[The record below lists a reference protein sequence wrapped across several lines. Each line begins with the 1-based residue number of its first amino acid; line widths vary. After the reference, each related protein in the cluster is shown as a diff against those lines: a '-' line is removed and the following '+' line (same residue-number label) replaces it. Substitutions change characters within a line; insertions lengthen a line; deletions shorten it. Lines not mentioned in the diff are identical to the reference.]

1 MSDLHQEAPTPKTD
15 DDSQE
20 SATAVSAE
28 PEATEAAAEPE
39 ATEAEAAA
47 EPEAEA
53 AAEPE
58 ATEAEAAAEPEA
70 EAAGE
75 PEATEAEAAAE
86 PEAEAAAEPE
96 ATEAAAEPEAE
107 AAAEPEAEAAAEPE
121 VEAAAELEAAAEPE
135 AEAAVEPEAEAAVE
149 PEATEAEA
157 AAEPEAEAAAEPE
170 ATEAEAAAEPEAEAA
185 AEPEVEAAAEPEAE
199 AAAEAEVEAAA
210 EPEAEAAASSA
221 TASSEAKAEATTDA
235 ASTETAA
242 EATAAV
248 ADSDKKPEPSEAMTE
263 LEKAKADKSPVKG
276 QVIGWNKGGYHV
288 AIGKIAAFC
297 PVSQIEIGNP
307 RSPKQYLDKT
317 FPFLVIEIQ
326 KGGRRV
332 VLSRAEALKAEREQ
346 RATLVRE
353 LLKPGAEVEGRVS
366 SLTNFGAFVDLGG
379 GIEGLVH
386 VSEISRQRVEHPK
399 EVLKSGQEVKVSV
412 LKIEKGGQRIS
423 LSIKR
428 LEPDPWKG
436 VAKRHPAGSE
446 FTGKILRQTDFGLFI
461 EVEPGLEGLVH
472 TSRLGFGQT
481 LEHEDLQVGNEISGW
496 VHEVESRRRRL
507 SLSLREVVGGNPWQG
522 VNDRYPVGDVFKG
535 RVERLASFGVF
546 IELEPGLTGL
556 LPFAVLGGVVGN
568 PRRQYHAGKEVAV
581 RILSVDRQKK
591 RISLGTE
598 ASKAE
603 GNQQDYRE
611 YKKKAQ
617 RSESSGGGLNA
628 MAAAFAKL
636 KEQREQA

>member
-20 SATAVSAE
+20 KASAISAE
-28 PEATEAAAEPE
+28 PRIEAAEADVAASAEPDTEAPAVEPE
-39 ATEAEAAA
+39 AEAVEAAA
-47 EPEAEA
+47 EPEAE
-53 AAEPE
+53 
-58 ATEAEAAAEPEA
+58 T
-70 EAAGE
+70 
-75 PEATEAEAAAE
+75 
-86 PEAEAAAEPE
+86 
-96 ATEAAAEPEAE
+96 
-107 AAAEPEAEAAAEPE
+107 
-121 VEAAAELEAAAEPE
+121 
-135 AEAAVEPEAEAAVE
+135 
-149 PEATEAEA
+149 
-157 AAEPEAEAAAEPE
+157 
-170 ATEAEAAAEPEAEAA
+170 
-185 AEPEVEAAAEPEAE
+185 VEAAAEPEAE
-199 AAAEAEVEAAA
+199 AIEAAAEPEAEAVEAAA
-210 EPEAEAAASSA
+210 EPEAEAVEAAAQAESAEAGVEAASAEGQEESPASA
-221 TASSEAKAEATTDA
+221 DA
-235 ASTETAA
+235 PAA
-242 EATAAV
+242 GAV
-248 ADSDKKPEPSEAMTE
+248 RPDQKSEPSEAMAE
-263 LEKAKADKSPVKG
+263 LEQALAGKLPVKG

-317 FPFLVIEIQ
+317 FSFLVIEIQ

-366 SLTNFGAFVDLGG
+366 SLTSFGAFVDLGG
-379 GIEGLVH
+379 GIEGLVL
-386 VSEISRQRVEHPK
+386 VSEISRQRVVHPK
-399 EVLKSGQEVKVSV
+399 EVLESGQEVKVSV

-436 VAKRHPAGSE
+436 VGKRHPAGSE
-446 FTGKILRQTDFGLFI
+446 FTGKILRQTDFGLFV

-522 VNDRYPVGDVFKG
+522 VNDRYPVGDVVKG

-556 LPFAVLGGVVGN
+556 LPFAVLGGGGGN
-568 PRRQYHAGKEVAV
+568 PRRQYHAGKEVSV
-581 RILSVDRQKK
+581 RVLSIDRQKK

-603 GNQQDYRE
+603 GNQQDYRDYMKTQRTE
-611 YKKKAQ
+611 SKA
-617 RSESSGGGLNA
+617 GGGLSV

-636 KEQREQA
+636 KEQRPKTQA

>member
-1 MSDLHQEAPTPKTD
+1 MSDLYQEAPTPKTD
-15 DDSQE
+15 DDSKAAA
-20 SATAVSAE
+20 ATESAE
-28 PEATEAAAEPE
+28 PEAAPAEAQSAEPSPETVAESEAVAAESEVVAEPETEVAVSTEPEADAAEEAAAEPE
-39 ATEAEAAA
+39 AAAAESEVAAEPAAEEAAVEAEATAAEPEVAASAEPEADTAEEAAA
-47 EPEAEA
+47 EPAAEEAAVEAEATAAEPEVAASAEPEADTAEEA
-53 AAEPE
+53 AAEP
-58 ATEAEAAAEPEA
+58 AAE
-70 EAAGE
+70 
-75 PEATEAEAAAE
+75 
-86 PEAEAAAEPE
+86 
-96 ATEAAAEPEAE
+96 
-107 AAAEPEAEAAAEPE
+107 
-121 VEAAAELEAAAEPE
+121 
-135 AEAAVEPEAEAAVE
+135 
-149 PEATEAEA
+149 
-157 AAEPEAEAAAEPE
+157 
-170 ATEAEAAAEPEAEAA
+170 
-185 AEPEVEAAAEPEAE
+185 E
-199 AAAEAEVEAAA
+199 AAAEAEATTTEPEVAASA
-210 EPEAEAAASSA
+210 EPEAPAEPEAKPAAAKAAESADASAEGSEESSTSVTVSA
-221 TASSEAKAEATTDA
+221 GAVRPDQKAEP
-235 ASTETAA
+235 A
-242 EATAAV
+242 EAMA
-248 ADSDKKPEPSEAMTE
+248 E
-263 LEKAKADKSPVKG
+263 LEKALAEKLPVKG

-317 FPFLVIEIQ
+317 FSFLVIEIQ

-332 VLSRAEALKAEREQ
+332 VLSRAEARKAERDQ
-346 RATLVRE
+346 RAALVRE
-353 LLKPGAEVEGRVS
+353 LLKPGAEVEGKVS
-366 SLTNFGAFVDLGG
+366 SLTTFGAFVDLGG

-399 EVLKSGQEVKVSV
+399 EVLKSGQKVKVSV

-436 VAKRHPAGSE
+436 VAERHPGGSE
-446 FTGKILRQTDFGLFI
+446 FTGKILRQTDFGLFV

-481 LEHEDLQVGNEISGW
+481 LEHEDLQVGKEISGW

-507 SLSLREVVGGNPWQG
+507 SLSLREVVGGNPWKD
-522 VNDRYPVGDVFKG
+522 VMDRYPVGDVVKG

-581 RILSVDRQKK
+581 RILSIDRQKK

-611 YKKKAQ
+611 YKKSVQ
-617 RSESSGGGLNA
+617 RTESSGGGMNA

-636 KEQREQA
+636 KEQREQAQ